1 MRFCPRFSRFSGL
14 SSTKSRFL
22 CAFGVWNPCFQAF
35 RAQNRG
41 FCALFGFATLVFRL
55 FEHKIGVFVRFRGL
69 EPLFSRFP
77 STKSRFLCAS
87 YWGCWP
93 GCGKIGLCERNT
105 ERWELKSRI
114 GKRRVT
120 LEVDRMC
127 CGEQNGWFRKR
138 KARNFGVCALL
149 LFVLLPGPPC
159 GRGPPCRRE
168 QSCRVRGFTYR
179 LGRDV
184 ADCLCQLPVPTAC
197 ADCPCR
203 LPVLTAVDD
212 CCG

>member
-1 MRFCPRFSRFSGL
+1 MRGDLQEGHFYDSRCHL
-14 SSTKSRFL
+14 
-22 CAFGVWNPCFQAF
+22 P
-35 RAQNRG
+35 
-41 FCALFGFATLVFRL
+41 
-55 FEHKIGVFVRFRGL
+55 I
-69 EPLFSRFP
+69 FP
-77 STKSRFLCAS
+77 STKSGFLCAS

-93 GCGKIGLCERNT
+93 GCGNSGLCERNT

-114 GKRRVT
+114 GKGRVT
-120 LEVDRMC
+120 LWVHRMC
-127 CGEQNGWFRKR
+127 CGEQKVGFGKR

-159 GRGPPCRRE
+159 GRGPTCWRPPCRRE

-197 ADCPCR
+197 
-203 LPVLTAVDD
+203 
-212 CCG
+212 G